1 MEQKVIFTSDI
12 NISLSEY
19 IKDIDYDHIFI
30 LTDTHT
36 KETSLPVIKSF
47 TDELKDYFLIT
58 IPAGDDNKNIESL
71 NHIWIEL
78 SKNGATRRSLM
89 INLGGGMITDIGG
102 FAAATFKRGIK
113 FINIPTSLLASVD
126 AAVGGK
132 TGINLNGL
140 KNEVGVFKTAT
151 QVYIST
157 EFFSTMDN
165 ENLLSGYAEMLKHG
179 LLESENYFNKLI
191 SYDVTSGDFESLLPL
206 LEESVNIKRK
216 VVDIDPYEK
225 GLRKALNLG
234 HTVGHAFESF
244 CMAKEKPVLH
254 GYAVAWGLIC
264 ELILSNKQCGFPSS
278 VLHEAATFIKTNYPV
293 AYFTCKD
300 YDILYDYMTHDKKND
315 NGFINFS
322 LLNNFGDIELN
333 RIATKEEI
341 EIMFDIFRDLMGI

>member
-12 NISLSEY
+12 NISLIEY
-19 IKDIDYDHIFI
+19 IRDIDFDRIFI
-30 LTDTHT
+30 LTDTNT
-36 KETSLPVIKSF
+36 EKSSLPVLNDFCKETPGIAYIKI
-47 TDELKDYFLIT
+47 E
-58 IPAGDDNKNIESL
+58 AGDENKNINSL
-71 NHIWIEL
+71 NHIWTEL
-78 SKNGATRRSLM
+78 SSHGATRRSLM
-89 INLGGGMITDIGG
+89 INLGGGMVTDIGG

-113 FINIPTSLLASVD
+113 FINIPTSLLAAVD

-140 KNEVGVFKTAT
+140 KNEVGVFAPAS

-157 EFFSTMDN
+157 QFFATMDL

-179 LLESENYFNKLI
+179 LLDSEDYFRKLI
-191 SYDVTSGDFESLLPL
+191 KYDIASADFEKLLPL

-216 VVDIDPYEK
+216 VVDIDPFEK

-244 CMAKEKPVLH
+244 CMAKGKPVLH
-254 GYAVAWGLIC
+254 GYAVAWGIIC
-264 ELILSNKQCGFPSS
+264 ELILSNKQCGFSS
-278 VLHEAATFIKTNYPV
+278 EALQRTAHFVKENYPV

-300 YDILYDYMTHDKKND
+300 YDRLYEFMTHDKKND
-315 NGFINFS
+315 SGYINFT

-333 RIATKEEI
+333 QSATREDI
-341 EIMFDIFRDLMGI
+341 DIMFDIFRDLMGI